1 MNAAYC
7 YLAIAIC
14 SEVIATVSMKAIKG
28 WSTPI
33 PLLLVIVGYGIAFW
47 MLTLVVR
54 TVPVGVAYAVWAGM
68 GIVMV
73 SIAALFIYGQKLD
86 IPAMLGMGLIVLGVV
101 VIQLFSKTAG
111 HCPPLNSLYTAP
123 LVLNIEVA
131 DAIRYF
137 HRRSDC
143 RRRGCRPL
151 AQCAPAPPGV
161 FHGTG
166 GKRDPGWR
174 AKR

>member
-1 MNAAYC
+1 MNVAYY

-33 PLLLVIVGYGIAFW
+33 PLLLVIVGYGVAFW

-111 HCPPLNSLYTAP
+111 LLQIVIPVY
-123 LVLNIEVA
+123 
-131 DAIRYF
+131 
-137 HRRSDC
+137 
-143 RRRGCRPL
+143 
-151 AQCAPAPPGV
+151 CASCLE
-161 FHGTG
+161 H
-166 GKRDPGWR
+166 
-174 AKR
+174 